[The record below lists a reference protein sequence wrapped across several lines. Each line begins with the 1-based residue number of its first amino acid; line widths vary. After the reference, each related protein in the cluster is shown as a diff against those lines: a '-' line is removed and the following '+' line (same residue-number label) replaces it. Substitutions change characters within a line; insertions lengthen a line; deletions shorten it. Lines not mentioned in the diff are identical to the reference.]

1 LVRCDYRSGLIYRP
15 TRVFFII
22 TNDAKQQTQLPGWMY
37 LGITTVGYTVNAGT
51 RGGGGLNPHTLVQTR
66 TMTIPKRR
74 PEDAQLSQDLRGFF
88 KPKPTAG
95 RKKKRPRGPAPAP
108 PPYTGPLPA
117 AARKTKPAVV
127 KTKKPK
133 VKMTRTNWAL
143 PANQEILQQAI
154 DDWLNKTGECE
165 EHHSMRE
172 FAALCGIPKGTFSNY
187 VTGNAANRNVVG
199 KGVGRPALFTAE
211 DVQVVVDTIKRS
223 DRGHDGMSIPQ
234 VHRMCEALRPDLE
247 HKQVV
252 NAMTRTVR
260 PAQKKQL
267 TGKVKAQATTTKR
280 SAINIP
286 QQYR

>member
-1 LVRCDYRSGLIYRP
+1 MTLPQLRDSDALLSSDVRS
-15 TRVFFII
+15 
-22 TNDAKQQTQLPGWMY
+22 
-37 LGITTVGYTVNAGT
+37 
-51 RGGGGLNPHTLVQTR
+51 
-66 TMTIPKRR
+66 
-74 PEDAQLSQDLRGFF
+74 FF
-88 KPKPTAG
+88 KPAAKPG
-95 RKKKRPRGPAPAP
+95 RPKKRPRGPAAAP

-117 AARKTKPAVV
+117 AATTRKTKASVV

-133 VKMTRTNWAL
+133 VKMTRRNWTL

-154 DDWLNKTGECE
+154 SDWLHKTGECE

-187 VTGNAANRNVVG
+187 VTSNAANRNVVG
-199 KGVGRPALFTAE
+199 KGVGRPALFTEE
-211 DVQVVVDTIKRS
+211 DVQVVVDTIKRA
-223 DRGHDGMSIPQ
+223 DRGHEGMSIPE
-234 VHRMCEALRPDLE
+234 VHRMCEALRPDLQ
-247 HKQVV
+247 HTQIV